1 MRRCWAPSTLPA
13 QSCLKV
19 SSDPFD
25 DRDFAEKLNLGF
37 LQKKKKKTP
46 PVCMF
51 SGSLLGRMEKPS
63 LHQPLQA
70 SLRKPNLLP
79 HEHLEGGLPR

>member
-19 SSDPFD
+19 SSDSFNG
-25 DRDFAEKLNLGF
+25 RDFAEKLNLGF
-37 LQKKKKKTP
+37 LQKKT